1 MSQQNIICKAT
12 TDTFVRFGVVI
23 LAIFGFSLYFV
34 YDGAIGYAKKNEE
47 ICSYKAFV
55 ALGEEALDVKDAAEW
70 KKLRSESPLL
80 KTEKT
85 AEGKL
90 MAVQEDARYP
100 LPADSLVAQQCPE
113 EVMDLQQMQDWHEC
127 WIRYSERLGLSASP
141 GDHAYDEAAIR
152 EQWIG
157 SIVGACLVIVGIFFV
172 VRTYK
177 RELALRGDVVTA
189 AGQQFS
195 VSDITT
201 IDLRQW
207 GPGFKGVAYFTVKG
221 KKIKADGMTY
231 GGFSKKNGEPAEA
244 FMKAL
249 LAQYKGDIIEYE
261 QPEKDGPR
269 ADA

>member
-34 YDGAIGYAKKNEE
+34 YDGAIGYAKKNEA
-47 ICSYKAFV
+47 ICSYKAF
-55 ALGEEALDVKDAAEW
+55 AQLGEEALEVKTDEEW
-70 KKLRSESPLL
+70 KKLRTEKPLL
-80 KTEKT
+80 QTERT

-90 MAVQEDARYP
+90 LAVEGDARYP
-100 LPADSLVAQQCPE
+100 LPNDSVVAQQCPA

-127 WIRYSERLGLSASP
+127 WVQYTSRLGLPLTP
-141 GDHAYDEAAIR
+141 GEHAYDEGAIR

-157 SIVGACLVIVGIFFV
+157 SIVGACLVLLGIYFV

-177 RELALRGDVVTA
+177 RELALRGDVVSA

-195 VSDITT
+195 VSDITA

-231 GGFSKKNGEPAEA
+231 GGFSKKNGEPAEV

-261 QPEKDGPR
+261 RTEKDGPQ
-269 ADA
+269 A